1 MINFWIYKT
10 KDSFVKKLQTDEV
23 DPESIV
29 FIEDTKEIWAN
40 NNYYPNIPDISNLVT
55 KQELESK
62 IDKEEGKSLVADS
75 EIARLASVTNYDDT
89 CIKSDIANLQ
99 TNKADKIELENY
111 ALKTDLSD
119 LASKSELAEK
129 ADFSSLNGKVD
140 KVEGKGLSTNDF
152 TDDAVKRLN
161 ELGNKDTIL
170 SSVIWI
176 GDKQPPN
183 KKYTI
188 WIDTSENEY

>member
-1 MINFWIYKT
+1 M
-10 KDSFVKKLQTDEV
+10 KLILNLSYLLKIQ
-23 DPESIV
+23 
-29 FIEDTKEIWAN
+29 KEIWAN

-188 WIDTSENEY
+188 

>member
-1 MINFWIYKT
+1 M
-10 KDSFVKKLQTDEV
+10 
-23 DPESIV
+23 
-29 FIEDTKEIWAN
+29 
-40 NNYYPNIPDISNLVT
+40 
-55 KQELESK
+55 
-62 IDKEEGKSLVADS
+62 
-75 EIARLASVTNYDDT
+75 TNYDDT

-188 WIDTSENEY
+188 